1 MAELPFNPELGEEL
15 LGLATIVLN
24 AALMG
29 VDETAV
35 RPGATGELK
44 IKRIINFEKFENEF
58 NSSNLM
64 AAWGGEVGGGDETTL
79 TGDAGTFLKL
89 MMALLLL
96 EAEAGAEA
104 VLLCVTIAEE
114 LGFIEVV

>member
-1 MAELPFNPELGEEL
+1 M
-15 LGLATIVLN
+15 
-24 AALMG
+24 
-29 VDETAV
+29 
-35 RPGATGELK
+35 
-44 IKRIINFEKFENEF
+44 
-58 NSSNLM
+58 NSILQTNLM

>member
-44 IKRIINFEKFENEF
+44 IKRIIKIR
-58 NSSNLM
+58 
-64 AAWGGEVGGGDETTL
+64 
-79 TGDAGTFLKL
+79 K
-89 MMALLLL
+89 
-96 EAEAGAEA
+96 
-104 VLLCVTIAEE
+104 
-114 LGFIEVV
+114 

>member
-44 IKRIINFEKFENEF
+44 IKRIIKKFENKF

>member
-35 RPGATGELK
+35 RPGATGE
-44 IKRIINFEKFENEF
+44 
-58 NSSNLM
+58 LM